1 MYNLQKNN
9 MKVLVLIDIY
19 NIKTTQREY
28 TIYIVSCASI
38 LRLILGALVVL
49 YSHYFVHTRWC
60 CHLANTNV
68 TDEPIKSSIY
78 SKCFLTIGLAVSV
91 SLTISLRDSLR

>member
-38 LRLILGALVVL
+38 LRLILGALVVTVFTL
-49 YSHYFVHTRWC
+49 FRSY
-60 CHLANTNV
+60 
-68 TDEPIKSSIY
+68 
-78 SKCFLTIGLAVSV
+78 
-91 SLTISLRDSLR
+91 